1 MTVQERKEIFAKE
14 YLSIDDIGKLF
25 DINYN
30 MASAFI
36 VKIKKK
42 LVVGYGKELRLDI
55 NGKIHIEDYLDYIGV
70 KAERYSFKEDEELW
84 QKNG

>member
-1 MTVQERKEIFAKE
+1 MTVQERQEMFAKE

-25 DINYN
+25 DINYK

-42 LVVGYGKELRLDI
+42 LVIGCGKELRLDI

>member
-1 MTVQERKEIFAKE
+1 MTVQERKEMFAKE

-25 DINYN
+25 DINYK

-42 LVVGYGKELRLDI
+42 LVSGCGKELRLDI
-55 NGKIHIEDYLDYIGV
+55 SGKIHIEDYLDYIGV

>member
-1 MTVQERKEIFAKE
+1 MTVQERKEMFAKE

-25 DINYN
+25 DINYK
-30 MASAFI
+30 MASALI

-42 LVVGYGKELRLDI
+42 LVIGCGKELRLDI

-70 KAERYSFKEDEELW
+70 KAERYSFREDEELW